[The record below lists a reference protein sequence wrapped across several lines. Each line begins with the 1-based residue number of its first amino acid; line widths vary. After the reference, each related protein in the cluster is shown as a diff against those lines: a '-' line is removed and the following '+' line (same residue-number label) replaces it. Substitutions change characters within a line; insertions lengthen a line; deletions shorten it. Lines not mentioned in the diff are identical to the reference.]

1 MRGRIFPGLTR
12 WALIENL
19 CILIRQRQR
28 MFWYRHTQEKAMWRW
43 RWWLDWCSHE
53 LRKSKDARQS
63 PKAGRC
69 KKWIPAT
76 AFRGSTALLAH
87 LFQTF
92 AFQIVKWQMCYFSPP
107 SLSQFVIETL
117 IKTTHLDVV
126 FFIFTLCA
134 FVENQE
140 NVEWC
145 ISKVFFVVVF
155 VYDFL
160 SASYSPFSPRNLIIK
175 CKTISLYLITFSI
188 YILFAFFSLHCFFP
202 YLYFLLIFYELLIL
216 FLY

>member
-1 MRGRIFPGLTR
+1 M
-12 WALIENL
+12 
-19 CILIRQRQR
+19 
-28 MFWYRHTQEKAMWRW
+28 
-43 RWWLDWCSHE
+43 
-53 LRKSKDARQS
+53 
-63 PKAGRC
+63 
-69 KKWIPAT
+69 
-76 AFRGSTALLAH
+76 ALLAH
-87 LFQTF
+87 LFQTS

-160 SASYSPFSPRNLIIK
+160 SASYSPLSPRNLIIK

-188 YILFAFFSLHCFFP
+188 YVLFVFFSLHCFFP

-216 FLY
+216 FLSWVWFAVQPTF